1 VIAAEKAT
9 YTIKRMCELLDVS
22 RSGYY
27 KWRRAAVSG
36 PSPAAQRRA
45 ELDAKVAASHAA
57 SDGVYGA
64 PRILADLRAEGTR
77 VSRKTVA
84 ASLRRQGL
92 AGISPRTFAPATTV
106 VDLDAAVPKDLVGRR
121 FDTGELDRVWTSDIT
136 YLRTAE
142 GWLYLCAV
150 RDGCSRRVIGW
161 AIDDHM
167 RTDLV
172 QAALAMAVAMRGELA
187 GEVILHADRGCQYTS
202 GQLARFA
209 RDHNLVR
216 SVGRTAVCWD
226 NAQAESFWATL
237 KVEFYDRYLWPT
249 KAAAKL
255 AVGDW
260 IERVYNRRRRHSSI
274 AMMTPVDFEDRLTQT
289 AQAA

>member
-1 VIAAEKAT
+1 
-9 YTIKRMCELLDVS
+9 M
-22 RSGYY
+22 
-27 KWRRAAVSG
+27 
-36 PSPAAQRRA
+36 
-45 ELDAKVAASHAA
+45 
-57 SDGVYGA
+57 YGA
-64 PRILADLRAEGTR
+64 PRILADLRADGEQ

-92 AGISPRTFAPATTV
+92 AGISPRRFAPATTV
-106 VDLDAAVPKDLVGRR
+106 VDLDAAVPKDLVRRR
-121 FDTGELDRVWTSDIT
+121 FDTGVLNRVWTSDIT
-136 YLRTAE
+136 YLRTGE

-161 AIDDHM
+161 AIDEYL

-172 QAALAMAVAMRGELA
+172 SPRWRWRWRCAASWPSRWCCTPIAAASTPRHSSHGSPVE
-187 GEVILHADRGCQYTS
+187 
-202 GQLARFA
+202 
-209 RDHNLVR
+209 HNLVR

-226 NAQAESFWATL
+226 NAAAESFWATL

-249 KAAAKL
+249 RAAAKL

-260 IERVYNRRRRHSSI
+260 IERVYNRRRRHSAL
-274 AMMTPVDFEDRLTQT
+274 AMMSPVEFEDRFTQT

>member
-1 VIAAEKAT
+1 ME
-9 YTIKRMCELLDVS
+9 VS
-22 RSGYY
+22 RSGFY
-27 KWRRAAVSG
+27 KWRKTQAAG
-36 PSPAAQRRA
+36 PSPAARRRA
-45 ELDAKVAASHAA
+45 ELDVKVAAFHKA

-64 PRILADLRAEGTR
+64 PRILADLRDDGQT

-92 AGISPRTFAPATTV
+92 AGISPRTFAPPTTV
-106 VDLDAAVPKDLVGRR
+106 VDLDAIMPKDLVKRR
-121 FDTGELDRVWTSDIT
+121 FDTGRLDAVWTSDIT
-136 YLRTAE
+136 YLRTGK

-161 AIDDHM
+161 AIDEHLH
-167 RTDLV
+167 TDLV
-172 QAALAMAVAMRGELA
+172 EAAVAMAVTMRGQLA
-187 GEVILHADRGCQYTS
+187 ERVVLHADRDCQCTS
-202 GQLARFA
+202 AQLARFA
-209 RDHNLVR
+209 RIHDLRR
-216 SVGRTAVCWD
+216 SVGRTGVCWD
-226 NAQAESFWATL
+226 NGQQESFWGTV

-260 IERVYNRRRRHSSI
+260 IERVYNRRRRHSAIGMIS
-274 AMMTPVDFEDRLTQT
+274 PVDYENRITQT